1 VIVITEG
8 EIMPEGSKGNAKP
21 RNNSSTV
28 LLIVFIVAI
37 LLIGIGVVAFIVLRD
52 KNREPDA
59 SEAPEA
65 GRPVQETREVA
76 GSARMVLDESDAE
89 SVMDQMREE
98 VAKGMFEC
106 KMSMTWTFEDGK
118 AESRDAHVANST
130 NNTYPIYFD
139 VYLNDTEELLYT
151 SPVLPVGAELANIAL
166 DKELPAGDYKATV
179 MYTLVEDEESQE
191 PISQAG
197 FIITIKVLN

>member
-1 VIVITEG
+1 
-8 EIMPEGSKGNAKP
+8 MPEGSKGNAKP

-37 LLIGIGVVAFIVLRD
+37 VLIGVGAVVFMVLRG
-52 KNREPDA
+52 KNQEPEV
-59 SEAPEA
+59 SEVPEA

-106 KMSMTWTFEDGK
+106 QMSMTWTFADGK
-118 AESRDAHVANST
+118 AESKDAYVANST

-139 VYLNDTEELLYT
+139 VYLGDTEELLYT
-151 SPVLPVGAELANIAL
+151 SPVLPVGGQLTNIAL
-166 DKELPAGDYKATV
+166 DKELPAGEYEATV
-179 MYTLVEDEESQE
+179 MYTLIEDEQSQE

-197 FIITIKVLN
+197 FIITIKVEN